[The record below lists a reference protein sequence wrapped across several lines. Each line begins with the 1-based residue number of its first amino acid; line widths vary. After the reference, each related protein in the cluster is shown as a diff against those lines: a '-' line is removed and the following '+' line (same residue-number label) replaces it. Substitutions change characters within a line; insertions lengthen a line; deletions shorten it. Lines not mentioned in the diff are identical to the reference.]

1 MEGIVLFFA
10 KRLFC
15 FSLFSPTL
23 ILQPRRPN
31 AQRRTRPPPPRQ
43 QPPHFKHGVRPRPR
57 RRPGHSGP
65 GGQPG
70 AAQAGR
76 RHDAPGACLGGG
88 PENDVDART
97 PARRRAPP
105 GRRRGVR
112 ARRLCRTG
120 RSERQEAVCQP
131 APGRECDMAGR
142 GGGGGGAGRG
152 ERGKSDGNTP
162 PMRGRL
168 LFLPD
173 PLPPRA
179 TPQHT
184 HTQSSTLNFRQNPTF
199 EDCFPGSEKVYQEV
213 DHEGTVLRVSVKKK
227 GRGGGSIAKRRSSQF
242 GLFVGGARGER
253 AGGRTAFKLRPLQE
267 QSCGPRPGVCGL
279 TSRACA
285 RQGGACNGGDAPPCP
300 LRPDPEAKSG
310 GRRGRALSWPRSRGH
325 ASARSRRR
333 RDGKA
338 SQVIT
343 WE

>member
-1 MEGIVLFFA
+1 MASALGRAAVLGIRAQAANPAPRKPAGGTTPRAPVSAAVLKTTSTPA
-10 KRLFC
+10 
-15 FSLFSPTL
+15 
-23 ILQPRRPN
+23 
-31 AQRRTRPPPPRQ
+31 PPP
-43 QPPHFKHGVRPRPR
+43 V
-57 RRPGHSGP
+57 
-65 GGQPG
+65 
-70 AAQAGR
+70 
-76 RHDAPGACLGGG
+76 DAPLLAVDEASEPDAFAELVALNVKKQSVNRRQDVSGIWRGGAG
-88 PENDVDART
+88 A
-97 PARRRAPP
+97 
-105 GRRRGVR
+105 GV
-112 ARRLCRTG
+112 
-120 RSERQEAVCQP
+120 
-131 APGRECDMAGR
+131 GR
-142 GGGGGGAGRG
+142 GGGR
-152 ERGKSDGNTP
+152 EGKAMGTPP